1 MRFATLSR
9 PRKPAYLVRITDG
22 IATPIGRAYERPGV
36 DPLRVILESGRNP
49 ARVKPIARPFPVKG
63 ARYLPPVTAPSK
75 IIAVMANYA
84 AHAKEAGVATPKE
97 PLTAAKYPSSLIGHG
112 ATIRYRRR
120 DAKGVD
126 YEGELA
132 FVMGRRARDV
142 KLANALDYVFA
153 YTVCNDITAREVYM
167 KEGQITRSKSFDTF
181 TPVGPTLVPANEVAD
196 PQALL
201 VRTRINGQ
209 VVQDDTTAS
218 MIFSCAEAI
227 AYLSRFMTL
236 EPGDLITSG
245 TPDGAGYFR
254 KPRVLLVDGVRAE
267 VEVEGIGTLR
277 NQVKVAP

>member
-1 MRFATLSR
+1 MRFATLRR
-9 PRKPAYLVRITDG
+9 PRRPAYLVRITDG

-36 DPLRVILESGRNP
+36 DPLRLILESGCNP
-49 ARVKPIARPFPVKG
+49 ARIKPIARPFPVKG
-63 ARYLPPVTAPSK
+63 ASYLPPVTAPSK

-84 AHAKEAGVATPKE
+84 AHAKEAGIAAPKE

-112 ATIRYRRR
+112 STIRYRRR

-132 FVMGRRARDV
+132 FVMGRRARNV
-142 KLANALDYVFA
+142 KLANALDYVFG
-153 YTVCNDITAREVYM
+153 YTVCNDITARDVYM

-181 TPVGPTLVPANEVAD
+181 TPVGPTLVPASEVPD
-196 PQALL
+196 PQAL
-201 VRTRINGQ
+201 RMQTRINGQ

-236 EPGDLITSG
+236 EVGDLITSG

-254 KPRVLLVDGVRAE
+254 KPRVLLIDGVRAE

-277 NQVKVAP
+277 NRVKVAP